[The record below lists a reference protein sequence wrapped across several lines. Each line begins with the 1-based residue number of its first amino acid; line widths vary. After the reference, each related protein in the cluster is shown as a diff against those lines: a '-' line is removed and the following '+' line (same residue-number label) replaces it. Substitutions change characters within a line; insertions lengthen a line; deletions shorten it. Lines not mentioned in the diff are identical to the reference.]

1 MMLDHDFSKETA
13 FRFES
18 DKCYY
23 QPNPFIGESVL
34 YMKEF
39 DLSKFLS
46 RNGSYINNSKGASL
60 QSFWNHWALDYFPW
74 VEIPKAVYDQVV
86 ALSKELN
93 TTIQGLLADA
103 ATLPLSIQDV
113 ENNKCYLV
121 KEEGKMSLF
130 LVHSPKSVRSS
141 YVEGIVLDD
150 KGLTVHR
157 KQIVAA
163 NKEIINENSAIVD
176 MNILTQCYNEYDR
189 FVRNTKDI
197 LRNAGFQVT
206 DPSKPQSA
214 EMKAFRA
221 RYNVL
226 KYYIE
231 RL

>member
-1 MMLDHDFSKETA
+1 MIDNDFSKESA

-39 DLSKFLS
+39 DLSKFFS
-46 RNGSYINNSKGASL
+46 RNGSYINFSKGASL
-60 QSFWNHWALDYFPW
+60 LALRNHWALDYLPW
-74 VEIPKAVYDQVV
+74 AEIPKAVYDQVV
-86 ALSKELN
+86 ALSQELS
-93 TTIQGLLADA
+93 TTIQGLFADA
-103 ATLPLSIQDV
+103 ATLSLSNQDV
-113 ENNKCYLV
+113 ENNKYYLI
-121 KEEGKMSLF
+121 KESDKMCLF
-130 LVHSPKSVRSS
+130 LVHNPKSERSS

-163 NKEIINENSAIVD
+163 NKDIINENSAIID
-176 MNILTQCYNEYDR
+176 ESILSQCYNEYDG
-189 FVRNTKDI
+189 FVRETKNI
-197 LRNAGFQVT
+197 LRNAGIQVT
-206 DPSKPQSA
+206 DTTKPQSA